1 MLMRSCCQYAMT
13 ELVHG
18 RIPRCD
24 LDGVRTRDRCG
35 VLCYGTAPT
44 SPPSCCAAGSP
55 ATARGLVAVESRD
68 RDACIRH
75 CAHSAHR
82 GYLIKGDNRTWL
94 ASNEVLP
101 GRCQRFRVPLW
112 QATGHPP
119 RLGRLTTTVFG
130 SGPNEMRAPPSAA
143 CGRATSTFRRSSAS
157 NTTIAG
163 MQPEFL
169 PHICH
174 KPKRTEDN
182 GGFLRVSE
190 DRQNVA
196 KTAPKGAAARGL
208 CALSVRRSGPW
219 SEVRSAPPVRWSLRA
234 PR

>member
-18 RIPRCD
+18 RTPRCK
-24 LDGVRTRDRCG
+24 LDGVRTRNRCG

-44 SPPSCCAAGSP
+44 SPSSCCAAGSP

-82 GYLIKGDNRTWL
+82 GYLIKGDNRTGL

-112 QATGHPP
+112 QATGHRP

-157 NTTIAG
+157 NTTIA
-163 MQPEFL
+163 ECSRSF
-169 PHICH
+169 CH
-174 KPKRTEDN
+174 RFATSPNGPKTMADFCGFQRT
-182 GGFLRVSE
+182 GRMWQK
-190 DRQNVA
+190 R
-196 KTAPKGAAARGL
+196 PRKGAAARDL